1 MLFNCN
7 VILTDSRIYSN
18 ADEKGW
24 IKKHLKEYSVIYSYV
39 HGNHRMS
46 IFKNVHIQNVIEE
59 EIHSIMSMWY
69 NMQSDVKKNVVLDK
83 LPLIV
88 INGQIKPKYY
98 DMADYIYLP
107 QNQ

>member
-1 MLFNCN
+1 
-7 VILTDSRIYSN
+7 
-18 ADEKGW
+18 
-24 IKKHLKEYSVIYSYV
+24 
-39 HGNHRMS
+39 MS
-46 IFKNVHIQNVIEE
+46 IFKDIHIQDVIEE
-59 EIHSIMSMWY
+59 EIPSIMSMWY

-88 INGQIKPKYY
+88 INGQIKPKDY

>member
-1 MLFNCN
+1 
-7 VILTDSRIYSN
+7 
-18 ADEKGW
+18 
-24 IKKHLKEYSVIYSYV
+24 
-39 HGNHRMS
+39 
-46 IFKNVHIQNVIEE
+46 
-59 EIHSIMSMWY
+59 MSMWY

-88 INGQIKPKYY
+88 INGQIKPKDY